1 MENYAL
7 SQGVPKAEII
17 TEENSKTTLQ
27 NLQFSKALMDE
38 RSQGKPYHSTFVSND
53 YHIFRAGL
61 FAKKVGL
68 KSEGLGSR
76 TARYFLPNAFIR
88 EFVAII
94 LMHKKRH
101 IAFTVLLLILIAA
114 VIVINVK
121 FVG

>member
-1 MENYAL
+1 
-7 SQGVPKAEII
+7 
-17 TEENSKTTLQ
+17 
-27 NLQFSKALMDE
+27 MDE
-38 RSQGKPYHSTFVSND
+38 RSQGEPNQSAFVSND

-68 KSEGLGSR
+68 NSDGIGSR

-101 IAFTVLLLILIAA
+101 IVFTVLLLILIAA
-114 VIVINVK
+114 IIVINVK